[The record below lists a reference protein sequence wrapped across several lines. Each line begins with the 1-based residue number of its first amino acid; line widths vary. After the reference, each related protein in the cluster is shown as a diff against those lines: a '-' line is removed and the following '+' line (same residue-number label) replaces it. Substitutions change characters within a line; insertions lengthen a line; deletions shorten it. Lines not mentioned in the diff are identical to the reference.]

1 MFAVRHPRVLIHRFK
16 NVWVLSNRKSL
27 WRLWKTQKNTK
38 KREKISSD
46 APALRQA
53 LPSFPAK
60 QPPHFSQCQKTD
72 ATPHPERKAWG
83 TISPAGLQVPGPPWR
98 PASHRQL
105 TWPQGLCNP
114 NRQSL
119 HQTRSL
125 PPRRWAQPAPSAG
138 FRVSRLSGEGLSP
151 GGPALGASPRPR
163 PVCVLVSSPGCCSRA
178 GGRGSLHPNA
188 EPGGSSGAPCRPR
201 PGLPPWPGT
210 AALARDSGPR
220 SCRDSCAPGLRGD
233 FAPPPCFGLTNPKRA
248 LLTLDPAS
256 DSTGQGPQLCVRKA
270 PCTPG
275 QQALLSAWPPS
286 RSGAPP
292 AQDPAAASDPAAAT
306 CQPSLFASPD
316 SRPIPG
322 SPTLSSWP
330 PSRPSPGQAQEPRT
344 RLSLHSPSSAAGIA
358 ARVLEQGAG
367 QPPPAQAGRL
377 PSWTTGCP
385 SLLLTWSSSPR

>member
-1 MFAVRHPRVLIHRFK
+1 MVSTSLGVPWSLGKDAEEGNQTGGARERGLFAVRHPQVLIHRFK

-72 ATPHPERKAWG
+72 ATPHPEWKAWG

-125 PPRRWAQPAPSAG
+125 PPRRWAQPTPSAG

-233 FAPPPCFGLTNPKRA
+233 FAPPPRFGLTNPKRA
-248 LLTLDPAS
+248 LLTL
-256 DSTGQGPQLCVRKA
+256 
-270 PCTPG
+270 
-275 QQALLSAWPPS
+275 
-286 RSGAPP
+286 
-292 AQDPAAASDPAAAT
+292 
-306 CQPSLFASPD
+306 
-316 SRPIPG
+316 
-322 SPTLSSWP
+322 
-330 PSRPSPGQAQEPRT
+330 RPSK
-344 RLSLHSPSSAAGIA
+344 
-358 ARVLEQGAG
+358 
-367 QPPPAQAGRL
+367 
-377 PSWTTGCP
+377 
-385 SLLLTWSSSPR
+385 

>member
-1 MFAVRHPRVLIHRFK
+1 MFAVRHPQVLIHRFK

-201 PGLPPWPGT
+201 PGLPPWPATPGRGPAETAAHLVSVGT
-210 AALARDSGPR
+210 LRRRLALDSQTLRGPCSPSTQQVTQLAKVHSSVSGRLPAPQGSRRCSLHGHPPAAGPHLPRTQLRPLTLLLPPVNHPFLLPQTPGPSPAAPPSPAGPPPGPPLARRRSPAPGLVYTVLPLQLTSRPGCWSRVLASLLLPRLAACPPGPQAALA
-220 SCRDSCAPGLRGD
+220 SCSPGLR
-233 FAPPPCFGLTNPKRA
+233 A
-248 LLTLDPAS
+248 LAEDA
-256 DSTGQGPQLCVRKA
+256 
-270 PCTPG
+270 
-275 QQALLSAWPPS
+275 
-286 RSGAPP
+286 
-292 AQDPAAASDPAAAT
+292 
-306 CQPSLFASPD
+306 
-316 SRPIPG
+316 
-322 SPTLSSWP
+322 
-330 PSRPSPGQAQEPRT
+330 
-344 RLSLHSPSSAAGIA
+344 
-358 ARVLEQGAG
+358 
-367 QPPPAQAGRL
+367 
-377 PSWTTGCP
+377 
-385 SLLLTWSSSPR
+385 